1 MVSLFLCDAPP
12 STGASVTALSF
23 VNAVV
28 PQNVVRLALSSPPAR
43 LRRLL
48 EMSSSRS
55 GVAAN
60 NEISHS
66 SKNPCSRVHDFPCL
80 ATLAESFAIV
90 PENCMPLPHPWL
102 AGDGLLLGIT
112 GGRAV
117 SPAARAPVT
126 CNRGWCRDAQR
137 ASTLSA
143 RAARRAS
150 LPCACVLPS
159 MLHPSHD
166 STSVEGTGLATTAKA
181 RLAAAAEA
189 PADGCRAHH
198 WRPQQVLCFLVLS
211 HSCAI
216 IVQPPP

>member
-1 MVSLFLCDAPP
+1 
-12 STGASVTALSF
+12 
-23 VNAVV
+23 
-28 PQNVVRLALSSPPAR
+28 
-43 LRRLL
+43 
-48 EMSSSRS
+48 
-55 GVAAN
+55 
-60 NEISHS
+60 
-66 SKNPCSRVHDFPCL
+66 
-80 ATLAESFAIV
+80 
-90 PENCMPLPHPWL
+90 MPLPHPWL

-166 STSVEGTGLATTAKA
+166 STSVEGTGLAATAKA

-189 PADGCRAHH
+189 AADGCRAHH

-216 IVQPPP
+216 IVQPPLWQTRSSIAADMPAGLNGEALGGALAGSVTPPHALPPTAHQSSRPSKHGEHDPAIGSMPTLPWAHDSISAQSHQSDHS